1 MNIEMSSGD
10 YKIIASG
17 FAMSV
22 ANNPLDIY
30 LKDDAGAQLY
40 HIRFRFISDNQNPNS
55 VIRSNGIDNGAGV
68 ELLLV
73 NFEHSLGRGIVTP
86 MAIASRQGQ
95 DALFLTFTVNTYRG
109 VEAKQVAFTIY
120 TREVR

>member
-1 MNIEMSSGD
+1 M
-10 YKIIASG
+10 
-17 FAMSV
+17 
-22 ANNPLDIY
+22 DIY
-30 LKDDAGAQLY
+30 LKGEAGAQLY
-40 HIRFRFISDNQNPNS
+40 HIRFRFISDNQNANS

-86 MAIASRQGQ
+86 TAIASRQGQ

-109 VEAKQVAFTIY
+109 DEAKQVAFTIY

>member
-1 MNIEMSSGD
+1 MNVEMSSGG

-30 LKDDAGAQLY
+30 LKDEAGVRLY
-40 HIRFRFISDNQNPNS
+40 HIRFSFMSDDQNNNS

-68 ELLLV
+68 ELMLV
-73 NFEHSLGRGIVTP
+73 NFENSLGRGIVTP
-86 MAIASRQGQ
+86 TAIAARQGQ

-109 VEAKQVAFTIY
+109 VDAKQVSYTIY
-120 TREVR
+120 TREVG